1 MCGIA
6 GFIDY
11 SPKGIPYNL
20 SEVATHM
27 AETMY
32 FRGPDH
38 GGVWT
43 DQRHNLALSHRR
55 LAVIDLS
62 AGGHQ
67 PMLSANKRYVITYNG
82 EIYNFLELKKTLVDM
97 GHSFSGT
104 SDTEVLLQACAVWGV
119 KKTIEQAIGMFAFG
133 LWDREE
139 NTLTLGRDRLG
150 IKPLFW
156 AHVDN
161 LFIFG
166 SELKALLAHPRFKPS
181 LNLSALTTYL
191 RFGYI
196 PSPTSIYEHVHK
208 LEPGCL
214 LTFRAGQPPLIERY
228 WDLRKIVYRN
238 TREQWSFD
246 EQEALSQFENVL
258 GEAVRQRLIA
268 DVPLGA
274 FLSGGIDSSTVVA
287 LMQKYSAQPVRTFTI
302 GFQETAT
309 DESVHAKK
317 IATHLGTNHQEFI
330 IEPQDIFHLLL
341 KLADWYDE
349 PFSDISQIPTFL
361 VSKMTRQEVTVALSG
376 DGGDELFAGY
386 NRYFKLSQRL
396 HMLEK
401 IPPVL
406 QPILSSIAGIPPT
419 LLNSSLVYLPPK
431 LTKLT
436 KKLGNFSQ
444 ILGGIDI
451 EGQYRHLI
459 SRWENPLELVPDATE
474 ECVNIHSDQ
483 TLSEDFPDPITRVQ
497 YCDMMTHLP
506 DDILAKVDRAS
517 MGVSL
522 EVRVPIL
529 DHRVVEF
536 AWALPSHMKI
546 RDGQSK
552 WLLRQLLHQYVP
564 PHLFERPKM
573 GFGIPIGQWLRG
585 PLQEWA
591 EDLLSEN
598 SLKRGGLFNPAPIRK
613 RWQEHLSGTH
623 DRTRSLWTI
632 IMFQTWRARWM
643 EL

>member
-1 MCGIA
+1 MCGIS
-6 GFIDY
+6 GFIDH
-11 SPKGIPYNL
+11 SPKGVSYNL
-20 SEVATHM
+20 SEVATQM
-27 AETMY
+27 AQALY

-38 GGVWT
+38 GGVWE
-43 DQRHNLALSHRR
+43 DHRHSVALSHRR
-55 LAVIDLS
+55 LSVIDLS
-62 AGGHQ
+62 PSGHQ
-67 PMLSANKRYVITYNG
+67 PMLSKDTRYVLTYNG
-82 EIYNFLELKKTLVDM
+82 EIYNFLELKKALIDM
-97 GHSFSGT
+97 GHTFSGT
-104 SDTEVLLQACAVWGV
+104 SDTEVLLQACVVWGV
-119 KKTIEQAIGMFAFG
+119 KKTIEQCIGMFAFG
-133 LWDREE
+133 IWDRQE

-156 AHVDN
+156 AYFDH

-166 SELKALLAHPRFKPS
+166 SELKALQAHPRFRPS
-181 LNLSALTTYL
+181 LDFSAMATYL

-196 PSPTSIYEHVHK
+196 PSPRSIYTHVHK

-214 LTFRAGQPPLIERY
+214 MTFQAGQPPLIEPY
-228 WDLRKIVYRN
+228 WDLRNIAIQKTRN
-238 TREQWSFD
+238 PWRLN
-246 EQEALSQFENVL
+246 EQETLSQFEHVL
-258 GEAVRQRLIA
+258 GEAVRQRLVA

-287 LMQKYSAQPVRTFTI
+287 LMQKYSHQPVRTFTI
-302 GFQETAT
+302 GFQETAN

-317 IATHLGTNHQEFI
+317 IAAHLGTNHQEFI
-330 IEPQDIFHLLL
+330 IEPHHIFDVLP

-361 VSKMTRQEVTVALSG
+361 VSTMTRQEVTVALSG

-386 NRYFKLSQRL
+386 TRYFKLSQRL

-406 QPILSSIAGIPPT
+406 RPILSAIAGIPPA
-419 LLNSSLVYLPPK
+419 LLNSSLPYLPAK

-436 KKLGNFSQ
+436 KKLRNFSQ
-444 ILGGIDI
+444 KLGGADI
-451 EGQYRHLI
+451 EGQYRQLI
-459 SRWENPLELVPDATE
+459 SRWEHPLELVPNATE
-474 ECVNIHSDQ
+474 EYVTIHSDQ
-483 TLSEDFPDPITRVQ
+483 QLHIDFPDPITRMQ

-536 AWALPSHMKI
+536 AWSVPFHMKI
-546 RDGQSK
+546 REGQSK

-585 PLQEWA
+585 PLREWA
-591 EDLLSEN
+591 EDLLSEH
-598 SLKRGGLFNPAPIRK
+598 SLKRDGILNPAPIRK
-613 RWQEHLSGTH
+613 RWEEHLSGTH

-632 IMFQTWRARWM
+632 MMFQTWRTRWM
-643 EL
+643 

>member
-6 GFIDY
+6 GFLDH
-11 SPKGIPYNL
+11 SPNGISYNL

-43 DQRHNLALSHRR
+43 DQRNGLALSHRR

-62 AGGHQ
+62 PSGHQ
-67 PMLSANKRYVITYNG
+67 PMHSADKRYVIVYNG
-82 EIYNFLELKKTLVDM
+82 EIYNFLELKKTLGDM
-97 GHSFSGT
+97 GHSFSGA
-104 SDTEVLLQACAVWGV
+104 SDTEVLLKACEVWGV
-119 KKTIEQAIGMFAFG
+119 KKAIEQCIGMFAFG

-139 NTLTLGRDRLG
+139 KILTLGRDRLG
-150 IKPLFW
+150 IKPLYW
-156 AHVDN
+156 AHFENV
-161 LFIFG
+161 FIFG
-166 SELKALLAHPRFKPS
+166 SELKALRTHPRFNPS
-181 LNLSALTTYL
+181 LDLRTVATYL
-191 RFGYI
+191 RLGYI
-196 PSPTSIYEHVHK
+196 PSPHSIYKNVYK

-214 LTFRAGQPPLIERY
+214 LTLRPSQQPLIEKY
-228 WDLRKIVYRN
+228 WDLRAVAIRN
-238 TREQWSFD
+238 TRNPWYLD
-246 EQEALSQFENVL
+246 DQETLNQFENLL

-287 LMQKYSAQPVRTFTI
+287 LMQKFSDHPVQTFTI
-302 GFQETAT
+302 GFQETDT
-309 DESVHAKK
+309 DESPHAKK
-317 IATHLGTNHQEFI
+317 IAAHLGTNHQEFI
-330 IEPQDIFHLLL
+330 IEPHHIFHILP

-396 HMLEK
+396 HRLGK
-401 IPPVL
+401 VPPALRPV
-406 QPILSSIAGIPPT
+406 LSSIVGIPHL
-419 LLNSSLVYLPPK
+419 LLNSSLASLPPQLIK
-431 LTKLT
+431 LI
-436 KKLGNFSQ
+436 KKLRTLSQ
-444 ILGGIDI
+444 TLGCDTI
-451 EGQYRHLI
+451 EDQYRQLI
-459 SRWENPLELVPDATE
+459 SRWENPLELLPDATE
-474 ECVNIHSDQ
+474 ESLSIHSDQ
-483 TLSEDFPDPITRVQ
+483 TLADDFKDPITRMQ

-517 MGVSL
+517 MAVSL

-529 DHRVVEF
+529 DHRIVEF
-536 AWALPSHMKI
+536 AWSLPGHMKI
-546 RDGQSK
+546 RDGKSK
-552 WLLRQLLHQYVP
+552 WLLRQLLYKYVP
-564 PHLFERPKM
+564 ADLLERPKM
-573 GFGIPIGQWLRG
+573 GFSIPMGPWLRG
-585 PLQEWA
+585 PLREWA

-598 SLKRGGLFNPAPIRK
+598 ALKKSGLFNPVPIRK

-632 IMFQTWRARWM
+632 IMFQTWLDRWR
-643 EL
+643 